1 VTHWVSRVFFG
12 SAQLIERLDQ
22 LGERLAH
29 VALVGEIGI
38 SGARA
43 DAELARA
50 LRYGELPAA
59 QEGRAGNAAGVK
71 RAAPN
76 AQPQSMAE
84 QPFAR
89 LTRATV
95 PHGCNPSGTVG
106 FDFQWLGAEAK
117 TMDIMMRRIAIGL
130 TALTIATA
138 GLTVSA
144 PAFPGGRSIG
154 VGPGFQSFLPRKA
167 PLLRIRA
174 TDMGPMGPIPT
185 EDKPLYDRARIKQL
199 RDAGKLPDT
208 FVRGRCT
215 YNLGGDPGTAWYY
228 RSCK

>member
-1 VTHWVSRVFFG
+1 M
-12 SAQLIERLDQ
+12 
-22 LGERLAH
+22 
-29 VALVGEIGI
+29 
-38 SGARA
+38 
-43 DAELARA
+43 
-50 LRYGELPAA
+50 
-59 QEGRAGNAAGVK
+59 AG
-71 RAAPN
+71 
-76 AQPQSMAE
+76 

-138 GLTVSA
+138 ALTVSA

-154 VGPGFQSFLPRKA
+154 VAQSAGRGDSNDVDTVHFRGPGSQSFLPGKA
-167 PLLRIRA
+167 LLLRIGA
-174 TDMGPMGPIPT
+174 TDMGPMGQIPT
-185 EDKPLYDRARIKQL
+185 EDKPLYDKARIKQL

-215 YNLGGDPGTAWYY
+215 YNIGGDPGTVWYH